1 MTHWHITSWVVAL
14 ILVFVS
20 YGLYGSGKAK
30 GAKITHMILR
40 LFYIIIILTGAELF
54 VRFANWNG
62 EYAGKCRWHHY
73 HRTDGNA
80 RHPQEK
86 GKSTGGLWIG
96 FIIVLVLTVPPAFT
110 CRSVFT
116 YFNQSLENP
125 DASGFLVAHTFCAT
139 VPLNEKYR
147 DRGC

>member
-20 YGLYGSGKAK
+20 YGLYGAGKAK

-62 EYAGKCRWHHY
+62 EYAGKMLLGIITIGLMEMLVIRKK
-73 HRTDGNA
+73 
-80 RHPQEK
+80 K

-96 FIIVLVLTVPPAFT
+96 FIIVLVLTVLLGLHLPIGYH
-110 CRSVFT
+110 VF
-116 YFNQSLENP
+116 YSI
-125 DASGFLVAHTFCAT
+125 G
-139 VPLNEKYR
+139 
-147 DRGC
+147 

>member
-62 EYAGKCRWHHY
+62 EYAGKMLLGIITIGLMELLVIRKK
-73 HRTDGNA
+73 
-80 RHPQEK
+80 K

-96 FIIVLVLTVPPAFT
+96 FIIVLVLTVLLGLHLPIGFH
-110 CRSVFT
+110 VF
-116 YFNQSLENP
+116 
-125 DASGFLVAHTFCAT
+125 
-139 VPLNEKYR
+139 
-147 DRGC
+147 